1 MKRCRAIVG
10 LLVILVMG
18 MYLVTPAKDLPQTRY
33 DESRKL
39 PYEINPVSATH
50 GLHLSARV
58 PRNQLKSGSTF
69 SLDSLVFPFNDRDA
83 SRSTQQ
89 ARTAP
94 PLLSDPSPTIRY
106 HALRC

>member
-1 MKRCRAIVG
+1 MKRCRAIIG

-39 PYEINPVSATH
+39 PFERSPLSATH
-50 GLHLSARV
+50 GLHLSARA
-58 PRNQLKSGSTF
+58 PRNQLKAGSAF
-69 SLDSLVFPFNDRDA
+69 SLGSLVSPVIDRDA
-83 SRSTQQ
+83 SRSTQH
-89 ARTAP
+89 ATTT
-94 PLLSDPSPTIRY
+94 PLLSGPSPTIRY